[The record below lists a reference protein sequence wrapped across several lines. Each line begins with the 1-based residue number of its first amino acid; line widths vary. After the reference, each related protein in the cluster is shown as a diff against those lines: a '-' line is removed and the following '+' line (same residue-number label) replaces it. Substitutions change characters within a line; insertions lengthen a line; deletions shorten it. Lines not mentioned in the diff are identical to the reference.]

1 MIKIKK
7 CPMALL
13 ACALLFG
20 IFFAVNSYAADE
32 GLLNKTENLSA
43 DALSARSALLDAEN
57 AISEMKDAGFNT
69 KRATDSMQSA
79 VQLYSGQLSL
89 ESLGKNASY
98 EEITKKAKEIQD
110 LKENSFRVNDALN
123 GLKIS
128 IDEQKLSINTSEP
141 QQIYGNAVADFKN
154 ERYESAE
161 EKIAQVYVK
170 ISELEAEKSRTNAI
184 IEVSKSIGQKLLSA
198 WKQIVIFSIVIAAVI
213 IISYKRIYI
222 SMTRLKMQMLLDEKR
237 TLEGLIEKTQ
247 DLYFNKG
254 NMSESAY
261 HIKINKYGELIRDIN
276 RRLPLLRETIEA
288 KRRLL
293 KRKGKK

>member
-98 EEITKKAKEIQD
+98 EEITKKAKEIYKKRKETVEPPIGHI
-110 LKENSFRVNDALN
+110 KENIGFRNFLTRSLN
-123 GLKIS
+123 TVKNEFNLACSAHNIRKIWILIQKKKKEKPVLKF
-128 IDEQKLSINTSEP
+128 ESINLKT
-141 QQIYGNAVADFKN
+141 
-154 ERYESAE
+154 
-161 EKIAQVYVK
+161 
-170 ISELEAEKSRTNAI
+170 
-184 IEVSKSIGQKLLSA
+184 
-198 WKQIVIFSIVIAAVI
+198 IFSEI
-213 IISYKRIYI
+213 KNNF
-222 SMTRLKMQMLLDEKR
+222 
-237 TLEGLIEKTQ
+237 LEI
-247 DLYFNKG
+247 
-254 NMSESAY
+254 
-261 HIKINKYGELIRDIN
+261 HKILC
-276 RRLPLLRETIEA
+276 
-288 KRRLL
+288 
-293 KRKGKK
+293 